1 MSAPGSRI
9 GPYEIVAPLGAG
21 GMGEVYR
28 ATDSRLKRQVGGIEA
43 ARAGQITMRMFR
55 TCLVA
60 AAFMI
65 TAGSATIVPQV
76 QTNAAENVIF
86 ITLDGMRWQEVF
98 SGMSGALMN
107 EKEGGVRNAAA
118 FEQRFGGATN
128 EARRER
134 LMPFLWSVVA
144 RQGQIFG
151 DPSAASDAR
160 VTNGLFFSY
169 PGYNEM
175 LAGSPDPRITSNGRI
190 YNVNVTVLEWLNGLP
205 RFKGRVAAFGSWALL
220 PWILNEPRSGI
231 PSITGDRLIRDADT
245 DAARMVNELAAGLP
259 QYWAESTFDAPTAV
273 AAVEYLRRKRP
284 RVLYVMFEETDEWAH
299 GRRYDLYLDGA
310 FRTDGFIRRLWE
322 TAQSLPEYKG
332 RTALVITTD
341 HGRGAMGADWPSHG
355 AKVAGADK
363 IWIAALGPGVVPLG
377 VRKNV
382 SVTQAQIAATIAS
395 LVGEDYTRARP
406 EASPP
411 LPLK

>member
-1 MSAPGSRI
+1 
-9 GPYEIVAPLGAG
+9 
-21 GMGEVYR
+21 
-28 ATDSRLKRQVGGIEA
+28 
-43 ARAGQITMRMFR
+43 MRNFR
-55 TCLVA
+55 TFLVA
-60 AAFMI
+60 SAVVLLAASEV
-65 TAGSATIVPQV
+65 AVPQA
-76 QTNAAENVIF
+76 QPNAAENVIV

-98 SGMSGALMN
+98 SGMSGALLN

-118 FEQRFGGATN
+118 FEQRFGGTTN
-128 EARRER
+128 EQRRER

-144 RQGQIFG
+144 RHGQIFG
-151 DPSAASDAR
+151 DPSAGSDAR

-175 LAGSPDPRITSNGRI
+175 LTGSADPRITSNGRI
-190 YNVNVTVLEWLNGLP
+190 YNTNVTVLEWLNGLP
-205 RFKGRVAAFGSWALL
+205 RFRGRVAAFGSWALL

-231 PSITGDRLIRDADT
+231 PSITGNSLIRDADT
-245 DAARMVNELAAGLP
+245 DAARMVNELTAGLP

-273 AAVEYLRRKRP
+273 AAIEYLRRKRP

-310 FRTDGFIRRLWE
+310 FRNDGFIKRLWD

-332 RTALVITTD
+332 RTALLITTD
-341 HGRGAMGADWPSHG
+341 HGRGETGANWPSHG

-363 IWIAALGPGVVPLG
+363 IWMAVLGPGIAPLG
-377 VRKNV
+377 VRKHA
-382 SVTQAQIAATIAS
+382 SVTQAQVAATIAS
-395 LVGEDYTRARP
+395 LVGEDYNRARP
-406 EASPP
+406 EAASP